1 VVILIILGIVVWLGF
16 GVLDAGFTFAFF
28 QGHYPSL
35 ATEDRRKDFC
45 FALMSIPLGPLA
57 LLSSVSMYSRNKK
70 RAFSYGWR
78 LK

>member
-1 VVILIILGIVVWLGF
+1 MVILIILCIALWLGF
-16 GVLDAGFTFAFF
+16 GTLDAGFTFAFF

-35 ATEDRRKDFC
+35 AAQDRRKDFY
-45 FALMSIPLGPLA
+45 FALTSIPFGPMA

-70 RAFSYGWR
+70 RVFSYGWR